1 MFSDALRELDK
12 NTERY
17 MVEELNKEV
26 ADLKE
31 EATSLKKQAV
41 TLKKEATALKEEAT
55 TLKKETATLKKELDR
70 QTAALQE
77 TLAEKDSLIQ
87 TLTKKLSEYENSTLH
102 SQP

>member
-31 EATSLKKQAV
+31 EAT
-41 TLKKEATALKEEAT
+41 ALKEET
-55 TLKKETATLKKELDR
+55 TTLKKELDR
-70 QTAALQE
+70 RAE
-77 TLAEKDSLIQ
+77 TITEKDSELAEMASLIQ
-87 TLTKKLSEYENSTLH
+87 TLTKKLEQYEGAAKET
-102 SQP
+102 P

>member
-31 EATSLKKQAV
+31 EATSLR
-41 TLKKEATALKEEAT
+41 
-55 TLKKETATLKKELDR
+55 KELDKR
-70 QTAALQE
+70 AE
-77 TLAEKDSLIQ
+77 TITEKDSELAEMASLIQ
-87 TLTKKLSEYENSTLH
+87 TLTKKLEQYEGAAKDT
-102 SQP
+102 P

>member
-26 ADLKE
+26 AD
-31 EATSLKKQAV
+31 
-41 TLKKEATALKEEAT
+41 
-55 TLKKETATLKKELDR
+55 
-70 QTAALQE
+70 
-77 TLAEKDSLIQ
+77 
-87 TLTKKLSEYENSTLH
+87 